1 MSFVANEVDPFTRKN
16 LRFWLLVA
24 PQHHVTSDHHTH
36 RSEGIAQRGRDAENP
51 NPFSLR
57 LRLSAR
63 DFSGSRFVLFLEP
76 TGPLHG
82 KRRCSGLS
90 THTRSNPGLCGRI
103 PLVFPEGKRRLPD
116 LRRSQMVKSVNAHPH
131 TPFPTP
137 KALCHTARGY
147 AVPGVT
153 PGMRTDC
160 PSTPTA
166 LCRSIEGL
174 DYLVQGRLRYRK
186 PMITLPI
193 QPDS

>member
-1 MSFVANEVDPFTRKN
+1 MSFVANEEDPFTRKV

-36 RSEGIAQRGRDAENP
+36 RSEGIAQRRGEP
-51 NPFSLR
+51 ESFFSAPPPLR
-57 LRLSAR
+57 AR
-63 DFSGSRFVLFLEP
+63 FFR
-76 TGPLHG
+76 GPLYVVYG
-82 KRRCSGLS
+82 TDEARNEKRRCSGLS
-90 THTRSNPGLCGRI
+90 THTRRNPGLCGRI
-103 PLVFPEGKRRLPD
+103 PLGFPEGKRRSPD
-116 LRRSQMVKSVNAHPH
+116 LRRSKMVKSVHAHTH

-186 PMITLPI
+186 PIITLPI